1 MIDNLMN
8 FIFVVCC
15 LGLMALLGLIVFVM
29 VNSPVIE
36 EKHVQVEQS
45 LDYTDYVNFV
55 NKDEKS
61 WQK

>member
-1 MIDNLMN
+1 MINKFMD
-8 FIFVVCC
+8 FIFVMSRV
-15 LGLMALLGLIVFVM
+15 GLIAMLGLIVFIM
-29 VNSPVIE
+29 VNYPVIE
-36 EKHVQVEQS
+36 EKPVQVEQS